1 MTKQKCDK
9 YETLFTFA
17 TDDDFQKHLLE
28 CEDCRHEQEK
38 MNRVSELIAE
48 VKPQFVKRKNK
59 YLRIKIACI
68 LCMVLFA
75 GITFETANNHYRIV
89 EQIVYGEQLTPG
101 DLGFPTDSYGLIMV
115 DE

>member
-1 MTKQKCDK
+1 MTKKCDK
-9 YETLFTFA
+9 YEALFTFA
-17 TDDDFQKHLLE
+17 TDEEFRKHLLE
-28 CEDCRHEQEK
+28 CEDCRREHEK

-48 VKPQFVKRKNK
+48 VKPQFAKRKDK
-59 YLRIKIACI
+59 YRNIKIACI

-75 GITFETANNHYRIV
+75 GTTFQTADNNYIIV
-89 EQIVYGEQLTPG
+89 EQIMYGEQLTPE